1 MDRSLDSASLTSI
14 DTIPSPK
21 ILPKNMKP
29 QQKPTEQNSTE
40 LELDVIDV
48 LKEPHKKEENEE
60 SDNKQWVKIIKKMI
74 QFFKRMIH
82 SK

>member
-21 ILPKNMKP
+21 ILPKNMMKP

-60 SDNKQWVKIIKKMI
+60 SDNKQ
-74 QFFKRMIH
+74 
-82 SK
+82 

>member
-21 ILPKNMKP
+21 VLPKNMKP

-40 LELDVIDV
+40 LELDGIDV
-48 LKEPHKKEENEE
+48 LKEPHKKEAENEE
-60 SDNKQWVKIIKKMI
+60 SYNKQ
-74 QFFKRMIH
+74 
-82 SK
+82 

>member
-1 MDRSLDSASLTSI
+1 MTIVLFYRVYTGKMDRSLDSASLTSI

-60 SDNKQWVKIIKKMI
+60 SYNKQ
-74 QFFKRMIH
+74 
-82 SK
+82 